1 MKKISK
7 LFTIAALILGLVT
20 LFSCT
25 KNFEDINTD
34 PDNPNLSQAA
44 PDMILTNS
52 TEMLVDRVHEIFL
65 GHEMGSCWVQH
76 MAKVQY
82 TDEDRY
88 IYPPLGREHRMEKFL
103 CGPGRV
109 FIPLC
114 IPSGIRT
121 IRALPL
127 S

>member
-7 LFTIAALILGLVT
+7 LFTIAALVLGLVT

-34 PDNPNLSQAA
+34 PDNPGLDQAA
-44 PDMILTNS
+44 PDMLLTGAIES
-52 TEMLVDRVHEIFL
+52 MTDRVHEIFL
-65 GHEMGSCWVQH
+65 GHEMGDCWVQH

-88 IYPPLGREHRMEKFL
+88 IFR
-103 CGPGRV
+103 
-109 FIPLC
+109 
-114 IPSGIRT
+114 PSVVNNSWRSFYAVSGMDV
-121 IRALPL
+121 
-127 S
+127 